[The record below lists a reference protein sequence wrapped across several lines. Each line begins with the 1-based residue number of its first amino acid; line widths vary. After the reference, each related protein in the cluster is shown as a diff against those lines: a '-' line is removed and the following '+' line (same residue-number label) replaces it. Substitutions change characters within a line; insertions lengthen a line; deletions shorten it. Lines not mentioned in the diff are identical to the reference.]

1 MAEPARP
8 LDPDAAPS
16 PKREAIL
23 KAGCRLFLEDGYGAV
38 TMDAIA
44 RDANVSKR
52 TVYSHFAN
60 KEQLFAGV
68 MTAMCDL
75 LGDRALPAE
84 TPAGSPE
91 QVLEMLGAKFVN
103 LVTSPNGVALFRIVV
118 GESARFPELG
128 ATFYAT
134 GPKRLVDFIA
144 AYLQEQDRKGTL
156 AIPEPERAAMQ
167 FLDLAKS
174 SVHLRLILGV
184 GEEPSAAEKEA
195 AVQQAVACF
204 LRAYATRP

>member
-1 MAEPARP
+1 MAAP
-8 LDPDAAPS
+8 LPSPDPDDAPS

-23 KAGCRLFLEDGYGAV
+23 RAGCRLFLEYGYGAV

-52 TVYSHFAN
+52 TVYSYFAS
-60 KEQLFAGV
+60 KESLFAGV

-84 TPAGSPE
+84 TPDGPPE
-91 QVLEMLGAKFVN
+91 QVLQTVGEKFLN
-103 LVTSPNGVALFRIVV
+103 LVTSPNGIALFRIVV

-134 GPKRLVDFIA
+134 GPKRLVDSIA
-144 AYLQEQDRKGTL
+144 TYLKEQDRKGSL
-156 AIPEPERAAMQ
+156 AVAEPERAAMQ

-174 SVHLRLILGV
+174 SLHLRLVLGI
-184 GEEPSAAEKEA
+184 GEEPDTAEKQA
-195 AVQQAVACF
+195 AVREAVGCF
-204 LRAYATRP
+204 LRVYGRGA